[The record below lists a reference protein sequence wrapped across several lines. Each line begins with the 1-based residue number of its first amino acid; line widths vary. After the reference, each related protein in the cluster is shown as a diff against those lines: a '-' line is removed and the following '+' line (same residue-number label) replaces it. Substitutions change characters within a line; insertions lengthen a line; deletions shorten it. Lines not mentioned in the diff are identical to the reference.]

1 MAGTNPRAARI
12 AALIQRV
19 VASSIER
26 ELHDKRLASITV
38 TEVRVTNDLQIAK
51 VYWTQLGHEGHEEGE
66 RKRAQQALD
75 QAKGHLRSL
84 VGHKAG
90 LRLTPQLQFVF
101 MKCPARLTRSKTFSP
116 WPRSVT
122 KNSPVLAPPPSTP
135 ATPIRTSMTTSPAT
149 TSKTTLTRSSVLHT
163 TPSGLLIIDKP
174 QGVTSFDAV
183 AAVRGALHIKKVG
196 HAGTLDPMATGT
208 LVIAFGHATRLL
220 NAIVA
225 HDKTYEAT
233 IRLGLRTTTD
243 DAEGEVL
250 VDDEARSRWQTL
262 SAQLTE
268 GGQSGEPTALPT
280 ASWQDLLTRT
290 IATNFTGDIEQVPN
304 TFSAIKINGQRAYDL
319 AREGKDVE
327 LKPRPVTISE
337 FTVLDIRSGFVAG
350 EQTAEPLR
358 EDANTGAIPALD
370 VDVRISCSS
379 GTYIRALARDLG
391 KELGVG
397 GYLTRLRRTR
407 VGRFALPD
415 DASGLIAPEAML
427 DTRTHTVTAH
437 TDQKTFTN
445 REGQT
450 VTRNKCVLDTPEG
463 LAGDERRNWLLDHAL
478 TMEQAAR
485 GAMPALDITPE
496 EASELR
502 FGRRIERTI
511 SEPTAAIVPQTH
523 DVAAIIERANAHQAK
538 PVTVFPLA

>member
-1 MAGTNPRAARI
+1 M
-12 AALIQRV
+12 
-19 VASSIER
+19 
-26 ELHDKRLASITV
+26 
-38 TEVRVTNDLQIAK
+38 
-51 VYWTQLGHEGHEEGE
+51 
-66 RKRAQQALD
+66 
-75 QAKGHLRSL
+75 
-84 VGHKAG
+84 
-90 LRLTPQLQFVF
+90 
-101 MKCPARLTRSKTFSP
+101 
-116 WPRSVT
+116 
-122 KNSPVLAPPPSTP
+122 
-135 ATPIRTSMTTSPAT
+135 
-149 TSKTTLTRSSVLHT
+149 LHT

-250 VDDEARSRWQTL
+250 VDGEARSRWQTL

-350 EQTAEPLR
+350 EQAAEPLR
-358 EDANTGAIPALD
+358 EDANTGAIPTLD

-391 KELGVG
+391 NELGVG

-407 VGRFALPD
+407 VGR
-415 DASGLIAPEAML
+415 SRC
-427 DTRTHTVTAH
+427 RT
-437 TDQKTFTN
+437 
-445 REGQT
+445 
-450 VTRNKCVLDTPEG
+450 
-463 LAGDERRNWLLDHAL
+463 
-478 TMEQAAR
+478 
-485 GAMPALDITPE
+485 MPADLSPLRRCLTREPIPSFSGSHCNKTP
-496 EASELR
+496 LY
-502 FGRRIERTI
+502 
-511 SEPTAAIVPQTH
+511 
-523 DVAAIIERANAHQAK
+523 
-538 PVTVFPLA
+538 

>member
-90 LRLTPQLQFVF
+90 LRLTPQLQCS
-101 MKCPARLTRSKTFSP
+101 MKCPARLTRSKTYSP
-116 WPRSVT
+116 WPRSVM

-250 VDDEARSRWQTL
+250 VDGEARSRWQTL

-350 EQTAEPLR
+350 EQATEPLR